1 MRQNTINLPLFFVL
15 SILFMIDSYEKI
27 RIERILFM
35 KNKKKISFRAL
46 LTMLVCFPLLITAV
60 ILTLANA
67 IEMKN
72 ELAAQ
77 YLKALDSANKML
89 YEQTKRGEGV
99 DSLSYDEATG
109 ALMLNGDDLSGLL
122 DSSFDQ
128 YKKDTGIDVTV
139 FVGDT
144 RRATSLRNDKGE
156 RNVGTKAVDA
166 VTQAVLGRGEVYQSE
181 NTQVAGKPYFVSYL
195 PVKDNNGQILGMYF
209 AGIPRTD
216 YMKALNS
223 AILQSIVIAV
233 ILVVALALIVYFLIA
248 RKLASSLIR
257 VAGLNMELS
266 KGNLAIENDSKGSS
280 VREIAE
286 LEDSASSMKDKLSGI
301 ISDINKKAS
310 TVNSSADSLKT
321 AAEQTANNSDAV
333 SNAVGEIASGATNQA
348 QEIQDGVTALSA
360 VQEGVDSLNTEIAG
374 ADESAVSM
382 ARSSDEMKNNF
393 NKLNDAME
401 RTAASLSE
409 VSESMKSVDN
419 IVSDVKKTMEVISSI
434 AEQTNLLSLNAS
446 IEAARAGESGRGFAV
461 VADEIGKLAKETK
474 ESSSSIDTVMNDL
487 SAKTIAAAST
497 VEELVKIVQEQTE
510 VTAETNKTV
519 EGVIDSIAS
528 VRSAFNRIKDN
539 SKNIEEKCKVVSD
552 TMSSLSAISEENAA
566 SSEETSAAMEQVNDT
581 VRNINNLAEELNGI
595 SQELTEVL
603 KFFKVQ

>member
-1 MRQNTINLPLFFVL
+1 MWQNKKSARIFAL

-35 KNKKKISFRAL
+35 KNRKKISFRAL

-72 ELAAQ
+72 ELATQ

-99 DSLSYDEATG
+99 DNLSYDEATDT
-109 ALMLNGDDLSGLL
+109 LTLNGDDVSGLL
-122 DSSFDQ
+122 DSSFDR

-166 VTQAVLGRGEVYQSE
+166 VTQTVLGRGEVYQSE
-181 NTQVAGKPYFVSYL
+181 NTNVAGEPYFVSYL
-195 PVKDNNGQILGMYF
+195 PIKDNSGQILGMYF

-223 AILQSIVIAV
+223 AILQSIIIAV

-248 RKLASSLIR
+248 RRLASSLVR
-257 VAGLNMELS
+257 VADLNMELS

-310 TVNSSADSLKT
+310 TVSSSADSLKT

-333 SNAVGEIASGATNQA
+333 SNAVGEIANGATSQA
-348 QEIQDGVTALSA
+348 QEIQDGVTALSNVEDGIEA
-360 VQEGVDSLNTEIAG
+360 LNTEIAG

-382 ARSSDEMKNNF
+382 ARASDEMKGNF
-393 NKLNDAME
+393 KELTSAME
-401 RTAASLSE
+401 KTGTSLSA
-409 VSESMKSVDN
+409 VSESMKSVDG
-419 IVSDVKKTMEVISSI
+419 IVGDVKKTMEVISSI

-446 IEAARAGESGRGFAV
+446 IEAARAGESGKGFAV

-474 ESSSSIDTVMNDL
+474 ESSSKIDEVMNDL
-487 SAKTIAAAST
+487 SAKTIDAVNT
-497 VEELVKIVQEQTE
+497 VGELVEIVEKQTK
-510 VTAETNKTV
+510 VTAETNSTV
-519 EGVIDSIAS
+519 ESVIESIAS
-528 VRSAFNRIKDN
+528 VRAAFERIKGN
-539 SKNIEEKCKVVSD
+539 SQDIEDKCRVVSD